1 MENMMATPS
10 PDEASRA
17 LADADAARARLVDGQ
32 VLPSWFSTSIG
43 AAIGVQI
50 ATTAAAITSDA
61 PARWLL
67 ALAGL
72 LAFAFVA
79 GVQLARY
86 RRLNGVWVAGLV
98 SRFVLGT
105 ATPASVSY
113 AVAMAAAA
121 WSALGGR
128 WWLTVCCAI
137 VGGAAYAYCGRY
149 WLRAYRGDP
158 PAHAQTEPAWWLAI
172 VCAVAIGGGATLLAM
187 AR

>member
-1 MENMMATPS
+1 MENMTPT

-17 LADADAARARLVDGQ
+17 LADADAARARLAGGQ
-32 VLPSWFSTSIG
+32 ALPSWFSTSIG

-50 ATTAAAITSDA
+50 ATTAAAITSGE
-61 PARWLL
+61 PVRWLL

-72 LAFAFVA
+72 AVFALVA

-86 RRLNGVWVAGLV
+86 RRRNGVWLAGLV

-121 WSALGGR
+121 WSALAGR
-128 WWLTVCCAI
+128 WWLTVCCA
-137 VGGAAYAYCGRY
+137 VAGGAAYAVCGRY

-158 PAHAQTEPAWWLAI
+158 AAHAQAEPAWWLAV
-172 VCAVAIGGGATLLAM
+172 VCAAAVGGGATLLAI